1 MTIAGAG
8 DQSKGERTR
17 RRILEVAEE
26 LFADQGYRGTTL
38 RQIAAGAGIQEP
50 GLYNYF
56 PGKQAL
62 YEAVLDR
69 AITPLIE
76 VLGARLGSARE
87 LRDYTE
93 LPAVLTDLLATR
105 PRVALLLQQTIQDSG
120 DSTTLQPMRDGLAD
134 LFNQGLENIAALG
147 ASPDQD
153 RATMAINAIALL
165 NTITGF
171 FAAQETLYAITGSK
185 PTTPD
190 NLALQKGLLR
200 KIVRSILIS

>member
-1 MTIAGAG
+1 MTIPGAG

-17 RRILEVAEE
+17 RRILEVAEA

-38 RQIAAGAGIQEP
+38 RQIATGAGIQEP

-69 AITPLIE
+69 AITPLME
-76 VLGARLGSARE
+76 VLGERLGSARE

-105 PRVALLLQQTIQDSG
+105 PRVALLLQQSIQGSG
-120 DSTTLQPMRDGLAD
+120 DATLQPLRDGLAD

-153 RATMAINAIALL
+153 RSTMAINAIALL

-171 FAAQETLYAITGSK
+171 FAAQDTLYAITGSK
-185 PTTPD
+185 PTAPD